1 MKSAYSTQQAEYMY
15 HYPRYTPSINE
26 TSIEDQKRSV
36 SRVKFCIMR
45 GAAIVLGVFLI
56 ISIMINMESQKKLQ
70 AVCDEYLAI
79 SDAGLINPSV
89 QNGNKAEKIC
99 YGKSV
104 NR

>member
-15 HYPRYTPSINE
+15 HYPRYTPSIDE
-26 TSIEDQKRSV
+26 TSIDDHQRSV

-45 GAAIVLGVFLI
+45 GTAIVLGVFLI
-56 ISIMINMESQKKLQ
+56 ISIMINTESQKNLQ